1 MSLRGELFLALGDG
15 DDVAFIFVFEGVCI
29 AFIGFPVRETLNHP
43 ELITENIL
51 DGDESENE
59 EYA

>member
-1 MSLRGELFLALGDG
+1 LPSSNWKLGAAVLG
-15 DDVAFIFVFEGVCI
+15 GHDDVAFIFVFEGVGR
-29 AFIGFPVRETLNHP
+29 FGFPVRETFNHP
-43 ELITENIL
+43 ELISENIL